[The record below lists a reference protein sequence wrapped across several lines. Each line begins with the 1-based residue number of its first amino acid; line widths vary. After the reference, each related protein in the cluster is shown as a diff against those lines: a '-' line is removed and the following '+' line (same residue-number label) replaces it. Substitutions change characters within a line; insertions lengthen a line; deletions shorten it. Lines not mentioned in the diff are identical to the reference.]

1 MSDVRVSGGSP
12 RLERADARTPAP
24 PKPSACR
31 NLFGAVDHEELRRD
45 LERHRRELEAAG
57 RRRWNFDF
65 RNHRPL
71 HGRFEWRAVERGA
84 LPDFYLRP
92 PRARPRPAPA
102 PASPGDG
109 AGEPAPDAPQPA
121 AARKRP
127 AGEGSSAQ
135 NKRAH
140 REESGAGAGGAPS
153 ADAGPAERTPRKP
166 APRRPTT

>member
-1 MSDVRVSGGSP
+1 SDVRVSGGSP

-92 PRARPRPAPA
+92 PRPRARARQGTAPGSPDPSPPPPTWRLAWKRPVNAFHIA
-102 PASPGDG
+102 DSQISTEQEWTGNTKLPAS
-109 AGEPAPDAPQPA
+109 
-121 AARKRP
+121 
-127 AGEGSSAQ
+127 SAL
-135 NKRAH
+135 R
-140 REESGAGAGGAPS
+140 G
-153 ADAGPAERTPRKP
+153 
-166 APRRPTT
+166 